1 MLPNVNNK
9 TKRVGQHNEGAGKPE
24 RARGIALS
32 AFLARAAVWMFALLL
47 LAVVGTG
54 ASAAEIEVVLGE
66 DSSAYR
72 EVAEL
77 LRKELAPKAAVHV
90 VAPGA
95 AGPGRE
101 PDVVIAVGTRAL
113 SAVLE
118 SRNAPIIATLVPRL
132 SYERTLRTAKPLQNR
147 WATAVF
153 IDQPY
158 GRQLNLI
165 SLILPGRQRIGVLA
179 TPEYEESVKLLAAAA
194 QPRRFSIVSETVASP
209 QNIYTGLVRVLGESD
224 LLLALPD
231 PGIFNAGTIHN
242 VLLATYRA
250 QQPVV
255 GFSPAYVRAG
265 ALAALYSTPQQ
276 MAQQAAELALR
287 ALNAA
292 GLPPPQYPRVFSV
305 GVNTTVARSL
315 GITVEDAAVL
325 AAKLVAM
332 EREP

>member
-1 MLPNVNNK
+1 MRRIILSVLVIGFA
-9 TKRVGQHNEGAGKPE
+9 RV
-24 RARGIALS
+24 
-32 AFLARAAVWMFALLL
+32 AAVCMGALLL
-47 LAVVGTG
+47 LAAIGSS
-54 ASAAEIEVVLGE
+54 ASAAEIEIVLGE
-66 DSSAYR
+66 DSSTYR
-72 EVAEL
+72 DVAEL
-77 LRKELAPKAAVHV
+77 LRKELAPRPAAHINVVV

-95 AGPGRE
+95 AVQGRE
-101 PDVVIAVGTRAL
+101 PDIVIAVGTRAL

-118 SRNAPIIATLVPRL
+118 SRTAPVIATLVPRL
-132 SYERTLRTAKPLQNR
+132 SYERLLRAAKVIPGR
-147 WATAVF
+147 RVTAVF
-153 IDQPY
+153 LDQPY

-165 SLILPGRQRIGVLA
+165 GLILPGRQRVGVLA
-179 TPEYEESVKLLAAAA
+179 TPEYEEGVKLLVAAA
-194 QPRRFSIVSETVASP
+194 QQKRFSIVSETVASP
-209 QNIYTGLVRVLGESD
+209 QGIFPGLVRVLGESD

-231 PGIFNAGTIHN
+231 PGVFNAGTIHN

-287 ALNAA
+287 GLNGG
-292 GLPPPQYPRVFSV
+292 GLPPPQYPRAFSV

-315 GITVEDAAVL
+315 GITVEDGAAL
-325 AAKLVAM
+325 MARLSAM